1 MEQADLLQSK
11 HPYEVLYRIKGYKII
26 KITKLMI
33 LSMGDRDLGNAD
45 DKLRLRLYA
54 GNYDGKKLQHVE
66 VYNELIKPRERSK
79 VISDIRI
86 IIKDFD
92 VVHAIVSSDT
102 QTALH
107 AHRIRLFFEMSL
119 IDDTVGVY

>member
-11 HPYEVLYRIKGYKII
+11 HPYEVLYRIKGHKII
-26 KITKLMI
+26 KITKLMV

-45 DKLRLRLYA
+45 DKLRLRLYV
-54 GNYDGKKLQHVE
+54 GNYEGKKLQHVE
-66 VYNELIKPRERSK
+66 VYNEPIKPREKAK
-79 VISDIRI
+79 VLSDIRI

-92 VVHAIVSSDT
+92 VVHAIVSSDSHV
-102 QTALH
+102 ALH
-107 AHRIRLFFEMSL
+107 AHRVRLFFEMSL